1 MIQDDLTKK
10 IAAAA
15 MDIMAEDNTNKKSDD
30 GEGLDKVQPKA
41 VKKKFDDRK
50 DKDIDN
56 DGDIDSSDEY
66 LHKRRKA
73 ISKATTE
80 ETELEEATE
89 LYKKGKITL
98 TKFAMGKGKGAGL
111 QINYG
116 MKFIQLPAKDIKQL
130 YTAMVYITKSVPQ
143 FKESVEIEESVE
155 LQEAVDF
162 GEIEKVMKW
171 AKKNLSGAKLDISK
185 KYGTAFISLTIFN
198 VITLRLGGK
207 KGIVVT
213 HDDRT
218 NGKGRG
224 KEEHFSSAN
233 DVIKYVEKIAPKN
246 ESVEE
251 ATELEEASKDW
262 EVVVTM
268 GVNKLKKG
276 QKVVVKARTSSEA
289 IKKAAKAFNIND
301 KLITGKVDANL
312 KESTEVE
319 LQEGRFDKLEK
330 KLGRINPESLEGVM
344 SGKIKLNPAEKKE
357 FDEFMKG
364 VRKMFASTN
373 Y

>member
-15 MDIMAEDNTNKKSDD
+15 MDVMAEDNTNKKSDD

-56 DGDIDSSDEY
+56 DGDVDSSDEY

-98 TKFAMGKGKGAGL
+98 TKYSMGKGKGAGL

-116 MKFIQLPAKDIKQL
+116 MKFIQLPEKDIKQL

-143 FKESVEIEESVE
+143 FKESVDMEEGFYADSMSSKDKKRLDGIYKEMDKVDVKIDAAIKKGDAKTVDKLGKEKQKLTLQVVNFFKEDVEIEEAS
-155 LQEAVDF
+155 
-162 GEIEKVMKW
+162 I
-171 AKKNLSGAKLDISK
+171 
-185 KYGTAFISLTIFN
+185 
-198 VITLRLGGK
+198 
-207 KGIVVT
+207 
-213 HDDRT
+213 
-218 NGKGRG
+218 
-224 KEEHFSSAN
+224 
-233 DVIKYVEKIAPKN
+233 
-246 ESVEE
+246 
-251 ATELEEASKDW
+251 EEASKDW

-319 LQEGRFDKLEK
+319 LQEGKFDKLQK
-330 KLGRINPESLEGVM
+330 KLGRINPETLGDVM
-344 SGKIKLNPAEKKE
+344 DGKIKLNPAEKKE

-364 VRKMFASTN
+364 IRKMFASTN
-373 Y
+373 